1 MKNIV
6 ITIAT
11 ESNKTI
17 ASGYDPSFYETEESQ
32 FEDVINDL
40 TALKTNLEGESLI
53 IFVVTWANGDK
64 TDSES
69 STYVD
74 LDNLIEVYRLKIKA
88 IKASRKT
95 NKEK

>member
-1 MKNIV
+1 M
-6 ITIAT
+6 
-11 ESNKTI
+11 
-17 ASGYDPSFYETEESQ
+17 
-32 FEDVINDL
+32 
-40 TALKTNLEGESLI
+40 

-69 STYVD
+69 STYVE

-88 IKASRKT
+88 IKARRKT

>member
-6 ITIAT
+6 ITVAA

-17 ASGYDPSFYETEESQ
+17 ASGYNPSFYETEESQ
-32 FEDVINDL
+32 FEDVVNDL
-40 TALKTNLEGESLI
+40 MALKTNLEGESLM
-53 IFVVTWANGDK
+53 IFVVAWADEDK
-64 TDSES
+64 SDSES

-74 LDNLIEVYRLKIKA
+74 LDNLIELYRSKIKA
-88 IKASRKT
+88 IKARRKI

>member
-32 FEDVINDL
+32 FEDVVNDL
-40 TALKTNLEGESLI
+40 TALKTNLEGESLM

-74 LDNLIEVYRLKIKA
+74 LDNLIELYRSKIKA
-88 IKASRKT
+88 IKARRKA

>member
-6 ITIAT
+6 ITVAA

-17 ASGYDPSFYETEESQ
+17 ASGYNPSFYETEESQ
-32 FEDVINDL
+32 FEDVVNDL
-40 TALKTNLEGESLI
+40 MALKTNLEGESLM
-53 IFVVTWANGDK
+53 IFVVTWTDDDK
-64 TDSES
+64 SDSES

-74 LDNLIEVYRLKIKA
+74 LDNLIEVYRSKIKA
-88 IKASRKT
+88 IKARRKT

>member
-6 ITIAT
+6 ITVAA

-17 ASGYDPSFYETEESQ
+17 ASGYNPSFYETEESQ
-32 FEDVINDL
+32 FEDVVNDL
-40 TALKTNLEGESLI
+40 MVLKTNLEGESLM
-53 IFVVTWANGDK
+53 IFVVTWADEDK
-64 TDSES
+64 SDSES

-74 LDNLIEVYRLKIKA
+74 LDNLIELYRSKIKA
-88 IKASRKT
+88 IKARRKA